1 MRTVAAFMARAVI
14 TASPEETVAA
24 VARRLAE
31 HRIGGAPVVDPE
43 GRIVGIVTLRDLVGQ
58 PPYRP
63 VREVMTRQVITVSP
77 GERITDAYDLMK
89 RHGVGRLPVVDE
101 AGRVVG
107 VVTRGDLLHEL
118 GRLTDPL
125 TGLPWSGTLRQQ
137 AADLLKAGREIT
149 VLFIDLD
156 DFGLVNKL
164 YGHVVGDRVIQ
175 AVAALVRDHT
185 DPARD
190 SVCRYAGDEFAI
202 VSTRSAAEATA
213 LARRLREAIV
223 ELDVPGAPPG
233 SISASVGIAGGK
245 RTAERH
251 DIHYE
256 ATVDDLLTLASRA
269 STLAKRT
276 EERILHG
283 AQIPPAA
290 PHPGPGPT
298 RRAAIRRID
307 LGVEEGRGTATVEL
321 EWDGHR
327 ATGQAAGPA
336 LGTAGLRLL
345 VDATVTAAR
354 QWLPPQ
360 WEVAVEEISRTP
372 LDQGEAVH
380 ILLVAARPGGGPHY
394 LLGSALFTADP
405 HEAVV
410 RATMKAVNRI
420 LAQARRIEG

>member
-1 MRTVAAFMARAVI
+1 MRTVAAFMARAVV

-31 HRIGGAPVVDPE
+31 HRIGGAPVVGED
-43 GRIVGIVTLRDLVGQ
+43 GRLVGMVTLRDLVGQ

-63 VREVMTRQVITVSP
+63 VREVMTRQVVTVSP
-77 GERITDAYDLMK
+77 GERITDAYALMD
-89 RHGVGRLPVVDE
+89 RHRVGRLPVVDD

-107 VVTRGDLLHEL
+107 VVTRGDLLQEL

-125 TGLPWSGTLRQQ
+125 TTLPWSGTLRQQ

-175 AVAALVRDHT
+175 AVAALLREHT
-185 DPARD
+185 DPSRD
-190 SVCRYAGDEFAI
+190 SLCRYAGDEFAV
-202 VSTRSAAEATA
+202 VSTRTAAEATA
-213 LARRLREAIV
+213 LARRLREAV
-223 ELDVPGAPPG
+223 LALDVPGAPPG
-233 SISASVGIAGGK
+233 AISASVGIAGGK

-283 AQIPPAA
+283 TQIPPVPPRA
-290 PHPGPGPT
+290 PA

-321 EWDGHR
+321 EWDGRR
-327 ATGQAAGPA
+327 ATGRAAGPA
-336 LGTAGLRLL
+336 LGTAGLALL
-345 VDATVTAAR
+345 VNATVTAAR

-372 LDQGEAVH
+372 LDHGEAVH
-380 ILLVAARPGGGPHY
+380 TLLVAGTPSGGPQY

-420 LAQARRIEG
+420 LAHAHRIEG